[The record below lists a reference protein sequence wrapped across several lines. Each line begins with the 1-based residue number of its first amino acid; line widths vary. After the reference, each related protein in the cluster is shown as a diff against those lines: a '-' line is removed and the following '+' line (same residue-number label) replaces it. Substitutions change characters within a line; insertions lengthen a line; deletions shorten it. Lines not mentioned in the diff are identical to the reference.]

1 VGKKRILELN
11 APGGIQ
17 VKRREH
23 EERGSS
29 KKARKAP
36 GRRGEGDEVG
46 ETTCGGKDSSEEER
60 STKKTAPTKG
70 VNKKRDPPKSRSEG
84 GGGGQGETRKW
95 GVDGRGQQMG
105 NAGTPT
111 HRT

>member
-1 VGKKRILELN
+1 MREKKVGVVGEGGLVLLVGKKRILELN

-29 KKARKAP
+29 KKDRKAP

-60 STKKTAPTKG
+60 STSGPRVG
-70 VNKKRDPPKSRSEG
+70 PQE
-84 GGGGQGETRKW
+84 
-95 GVDGRGQQMG
+95 
-105 NAGTPT
+105 
-111 HRT
+111 